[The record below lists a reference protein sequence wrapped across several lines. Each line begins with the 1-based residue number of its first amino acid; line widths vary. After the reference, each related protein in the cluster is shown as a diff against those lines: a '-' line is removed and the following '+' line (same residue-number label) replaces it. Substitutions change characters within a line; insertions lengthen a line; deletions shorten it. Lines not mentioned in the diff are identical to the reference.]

1 MCACIS
7 EYEVCPPYKPNE
19 CESRDQCYYDS
30 NHCNGYSE
38 CSDGSDEL
46 DCPGESISRFF
57 VFSLMNISWIH
68 KILVCIRLKKNLAY
82 GPFELHL
89 LCLSEQCQEIFANC

>member
-57 VFSLMNISWIH
+57 CFFFNEYQLDSQDSCMYST
-68 KILVCIRLKKNLAY
+68 
-82 GPFELHL
+82 
-89 LCLSEQCQEIFANC
+89 